1 MVSILVSLLILILV
15 LGLVAFL
22 VQQAPFIPEPYK
34 SFALYLVL
42 FIGVIIM
49 ILKLLPLANVSL

>member
-22 VQQAPFIPEPYK
+22 VQQAPFIASPYK
-34 SFALYLVL
+34 EWALYLVL
-42 FIGVIIM
+42 LVGAIII
-49 ILKLLPLANVSL
+49 ILKLLPLANVV